1 MIEQRQSILADDNKR
16 IYTVLPDWEA
26 LRDKTVLITGATG
39 MLAACVVR
47 FLVYLNKV
55 DNLNIN
61 ILILARNKQ
70 RVIDTFGETANEFT
84 CFYQDVCEPLNYQSH
99 IDFVIHAASSASPYH
114 IKNDPVGII
123 KANVQGTSNLLELVK
138 EMNVSNFLFLS
149 TREVYGEVSGVEYI
163 EETDFGHFDPL
174 DARSCYPESK
184 RLAETMLQSYAVQ
197 YGLTFNSVRI
207 AHSYGPGMFLND
219 GRVMSDLL
227 GDVVNDKPIV
237 LKSDGSALRSFC
249 YVTDAVSALLL
260 VMLKGERNTAYNI
273 ANENDEV
280 SILQLSKLLTKLSGN
295 QHSVVHEI
303 ASDNAY
309 CQYQRTKLSTSKL
322 EALQWRPNIALSD
335 GLQKT
340 ISYYR

>member
-26 LRDKTVLITGATG
+26 LRDKMVLITGATG

-163 EETDFGHFDPL
+163 EEADFGHFDPL

-273 ANENDEV
+273 ANESDEV

-322 EALQWRPNIALSD
+322 ETLQWQPSIALSD